1 MAKGNL
7 AVVASE
13 EPKQPKHR
21 VVIRGQMKMRDLIA
35 AGRVASVPI
44 TAGMLN
50 RPLDD
55 MPMEVLLGIIAVNLI
70 REQPGLT
77 YDAVLD
83 LIDAGE
89 VELVQ
94 DNTDPKS
101 TSARGSATS

>member
-1 MAKGNL
+1 MSDAKL
-7 AVVASE
+7 AVVASQTE
-13 EPKQPKHR
+13 AAQMRR
-21 VVIRGQMKMRDLIA
+21 VVIRGKLPMRDLIA
-35 AGRVASVPI
+35 AGRIASVPV

-50 RPLDD
+50 RSIDE
-55 MPMEVLLGIIAVNLI
+55 MPIEVLMGIIAVNLI
-70 REQPGLT
+70 RDDPRLT

-101 TSARGSATS
+101 TSAGASATS